1 MIKKKNIFHRF
12 HSKFPPPA
20 VEAPA
25 KASNEYIA
33 ESIKE
38 DLKALDYYSK
48 NYDAKAVSITEIPG
62 QLSQVIIVRNDSD
75 SVNEVVGGEW
85 KTVVLGPD
93 NSFYTATEKASEA
106 IEEIVFP
113 PPLELKKNASAQQE
127 AKQPTYRLKDLE
139 PQRLAPVN
147 PQQAVPVSTFSF
159 KIGID
164 SGVKQPRAVLDAR
177 RAVVRRMAKVFIDS
191 LPEPVARVVLVRTV
205 EEIAKKQ
212 GVVADESYFFNN
224 FEDYHHEAYIA
235 FLKTLPGYNKWIIG
249 LKKFLEQDAGPTLLW
264 PPSWF
269 GKNPESERLDAIFS
283 SQNGFDFG
291 AQGAF
296 SKRIEKLFDA
306 VMEQDTAE
314 QLARKQEAE
323 ACRQAENQHKEAEAR
338 RIANEKQ
345 IAEQQAATS
354 RLAEEQEVKEP
365 YQKRSL
371 PRRRNQEVSR
381 AAGNETVLGD
391 EEKGLIDAPCFPGYD
406 NDENSKRSS
415 DPLRDNVTVLPGSSC
430 VVGGA
435 ENIFEA
441 KDPFPFKP
449 SNTSCGW
456 SRQPQLRDNVTV
468 LPGSSCVVGGAESI
482 FEAKDPFPFKPSNTS
497 CGWSRQPQL
506 PELGKDENEEGQPA
520 LPTSPQ
526 GAADKDIKQ
535 GTVEQPDQQQG
546 EQDMTGDK
554 EELSRVEEESQEASP
569 VAVDKTVQQ
578 EEAEK
583 KQKEGAEGKKQEEP
597 RLSAAEFEKKISKMS
612 PGERVA
618 AVKEMAER
626 VAQGRGLVRDKLSKN
641 ISKKNPNRDIYRKA
655 DSKGR
660 TEELYST
667 DTQHGRFEVCN
678 KNGKHLREVDF
689 DFKQTK
695 GPDLSGKHDLIV
707 K

>member
-1 MIKKKNIFHRF
+1 MICF
-12 HSKFPPPA
+12 
-20 VEAPA
+20 V
-25 KASNEYIA
+25 
-33 ESIKE
+33 
-38 DLKALDYYSK
+38 
-48 NYDAKAVSITEIPG
+48 
-62 QLSQVIIVRNDSD
+62 Q
-75 SVNEVVGGEW
+75 EW
-85 KTVVLGPD
+85 L
-93 NSFYTATEKASEA
+93 
-106 IEEIVFP
+106 
-113 PPLELKKNASAQQE
+113 
-127 AKQPTYRLKDLE
+127 
-139 PQRLAPVN
+139 
-147 PQQAVPVSTFSF
+147 
-159 KIGID
+159 
-164 SGVKQPRAVLDAR
+164 
-177 RAVVRRMAKVFIDS
+177 
-191 LPEPVARVVLVRTV
+191 
-205 EEIAKKQ
+205 
-212 GVVADESYFFNN
+212 
-224 FEDYHHEAYIA
+224 
-235 FLKTLPGYNKWIIG
+235 
-249 LKKFLEQDAGPTLLW
+249 
-264 PPSWF
+264 
-269 GKNPESERLDAIFS
+269 
-283 SQNGFDFG
+283 
-291 AQGAF
+291 
-296 SKRIEKLFDA
+296 
-306 VMEQDTAE
+306 
-314 QLARKQEAE
+314 
-323 ACRQAENQHKEAEAR
+323 
-338 RIANEKQ
+338 
-345 IAEQQAATS
+345 
-354 RLAEEQEVKEP
+354 P

-371 PRRRNQEVSR
+371 VRKRNQEVSR
-381 AAGNETVLGD
+381 AAGNETVLGGD
-391 EEKGLIDAPCFPGYD
+391 EEKGLIDGSCFPGYD
-406 NDENSKRSS
+406 NDENSKRLC

-456 SRQPQLRDNVTV
+456 SRQPQL
-468 LPGSSCVVGGAESI
+468 PG
-482 FEAKDPFPFKPSNTS
+482 
-497 CGWSRQPQL
+497 R
-506 PELGKDENEEGQPA
+506 GKDENEKGQPA

-554 EELSRVEEESQEASP
+554 EERSRVEEESQEASP